1 MPVVKVIELVGQ
13 SKVSW
18 QDAVEQA
25 VKEAAKTVRHIT
37 GVEVLNWTGDIE
49 NGEIVDYK
57 ADVQI
62 AFVDRLPEGRIGID
76 EPRREVDLAKTRPDQ
91 SALLDGEHALGA
103 VLETRAVE
111 IKLDLLEAH
120 RLQGDAQLQRF
131 EAAQRRC
138 QDEAL
143 DACPRAAHI
152 G

>member
-62 AFVDRLPEGRIGID
+62 AFV
-76 EPRREVDLAKTRPDQ
+76 
-91 SALLDGEHALGA
+91 
-103 VLETRAVE
+103 VE
-111 IKLDLLEAH
+111 S
-120 RLQGDAQLQRF
+120 
-131 EAAQRRC
+131 
-138 QDEAL
+138 
-143 DACPRAAHI
+143 
-152 G
+152 